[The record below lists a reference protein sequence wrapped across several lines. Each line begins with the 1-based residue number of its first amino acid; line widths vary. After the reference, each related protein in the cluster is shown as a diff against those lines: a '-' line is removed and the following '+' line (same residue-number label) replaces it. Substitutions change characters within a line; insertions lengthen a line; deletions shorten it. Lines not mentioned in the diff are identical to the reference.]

1 MAKWALIYNPVAGG
15 FNTAKLESI
24 QAALRNLG
32 IEAVLLPTR
41 QPGHATGIARAL
53 EGVERVAVFG
63 GDGTLNEAAG
73 GLLGRGM
80 PLVFLPGGS
89 GNSMARELGLPKD
102 PAAAARALAGPHTLS
117 FRPGKVDGRHFLL
130 MAGFGFDGLAIHL
143 ISKNMK
149 NRLGPLGY
157 ILTGFRCLVH
167 RHPSMWVETPEGK
180 RRGLWVVAA
189 RGQHYAGILKIH
201 PTAGLTRPGLGLT
214 AVNGWMLLPF
224 GIGRLLFRLPVRGP
238 GLVLEE
244 HPSFRITSQTP
255 VHVHLDGDYFKAAT
269 SFEVGIAEQE
279 LLLSVPGKI

>member
-1 MAKWALIYNPVAGG
+1 MARWAIIYNPVAGG
-15 FNTAKLESI
+15 FDPAKLESI

-32 IEAVLLPTR
+32 IESELLPTR
-41 QPGHATGIARAL
+41 ERGHATEIARAV

-63 GDGTLNEAAG
+63 GDGTLNEAAEG
-73 GLLGRGM
+73 MLGRGI
-80 PLVFLPGGS
+80 PLAFLPGGS
-89 GNSMARELGLPKD
+89 GNSMAGELGLPRNPVD
-102 PAAAARALAGPHTLS
+102 AARALAGSKTLS
-117 FRPGKVDGRHFLL
+117 IHPGKVDGRHFLL

-143 ISKNMK
+143 ISKSMK